1 MSVHSINSGMNKDS
15 SSVSA
20 QAEKYRKE
28 LEQYRKEHERLKLLF
43 HVTRNISKELVLDR
57 LLMLIMDEVKN
68 VLNCDRCTVFVIDN
82 EKNEL
87 WARVAHGEK
96 EIRFPSHMGIA
107 GHVAMTGEVLNIPDA
122 YADPRFNRNI
132 DKKTGYRTRNILTA
146 PMRNKLGERI
156 GVFQAL
162 NKFSGP
168 FTGDDEEL
176 LDTISVIA
184 ATQIE
189 NAQLYEEQKKTFES
203 FIETLASTIDAR
215 DPMTAGHSK
224 RIALYA
230 DAVAQVVKMS
240 PQEREVLRT
249 AALLHDYGKIA
260 VREAILTKE
269 GRLTEDEYNHIK
281 SHSTYTKNILE
292 KINFSRQLRDVPLIA
307 SSHHERIDGQGYPDG
322 LVADAIPKLGRIL
335 AIVDVFDALTSKRH
349 YRDRMEF
356 RQVLNILTDG
366 SGTHFDEFYLAAFKK
381 IKLDVLVRI
390 LEDDHF
396 EKLSESDLIYLS
408 EFNLTHLVS
417 AMEDNGLQQSR
428 QKVCKVF
435 NHYYSRMYLWEQGY
449 EENDK
454 HE

>member
-1 MSVHSINSGMNKDS
+1 MGKENGDFSD
-15 SSVSA
+15 
-20 QAEKYRKE
+20 QAENYRKE
-28 LEQYRKEHERLKLLF
+28 LEQFRKEHERLKLLF

-68 VLNCDRCTVFVIDN
+68 VLNCDRCTVFVLDN

-96 EIRFPSHMGIA
+96 EIRFPSHLGIA

-168 FTGDDEEL
+168 FTSGDEDL

-189 NAQLYEEQKKTFES
+189 NARLYEEQKKTFDS

-260 VREAILTKE
+260 VREAVLTKE
-269 GRLTEDEYNHIK
+269 GRLTKVEYDHIK

-292 KINFSRQLRDVPLIA
+292 KINFSRQLKDVPLIA
-307 SSHHERIDGQGYPDG
+307 SSHHERMDGKGYPDG
-322 LVADAIPKLGRIL
+322 LIADAIPKLGRIL
-335 AIVDVFDALTSKRH
+335 AVVDVFDALTSKRH

-356 RQVLNILTDG
+356 RKVLKILTDG
-366 SGTHFDEFYLAAFKK
+366 SGTHLDEFYLAAFKK
-381 IKLDVLVRI
+381 IKLDVLVQI
-390 LEDDHF
+390 LEDDHL
-396 EKLSESDLIYLS
+396 EKLDESDLVYLS

-417 AMEDNGLQQSR
+417 AMEENGLQQSR

-435 NHYYSRMYLWEQGY
+435 HHYYSRMYLREQGY
-449 EENDK
+449 E
-454 HE
+454 

>member
-1 MSVHSINSGMNKDS
+1 MSVHSINSGIKKEGGNE
-15 SSVSA
+15 SV
-20 QAEKYRKE
+20 QAEKYRQE

-68 VLNCDRCTVFVIDN
+68 VLNCDRCTVFVLDN

-96 EIRFPSHMGIA
+96 EIRFPSHLGIA

-168 FTGDDEEL
+168 FTGGDEEL

-189 NAQLYEEQKKTFES
+189 NAQLYEEQKKTFDS

-215 DPMTAGHSK
+215 DPMTAGHSR

-230 DAVAQVVKMS
+230 DEVAKVVKMNA
-240 PQEREVLRT
+240 QEREVLRT

-260 VREAILTKE
+260 VREAVLTKE
-269 GRLTEDEYNHIK
+269 GRLTTDEYDHIK
-281 SHSTYTKNILE
+281 SHSNFTKNILE
-292 KINFSRQLRDVPLIA
+292 KIHFSRQLKDVPLIA
-307 SSHHERIDGQGYPDG
+307 SSHHERMDGKGYPDG
-322 LVADAIPKLGRIL
+322 LVADDIPKLGRIL
-335 AIVDVFDALTSKRH
+335 AVVDVFDALTSKRH

-356 RQVLNILTDG
+356 RNVLRYLADG
-366 SGTHFDEFYLAAFKK
+366 SGTHFDEFYLAAFKR
-381 IKLDVLVRI
+381 IKLDSLVQI
-390 LEDDHF
+390 LEDDHL
-396 EKLSESDLIYLS
+396 EKLNKNDLGYLS
-408 EFNLTHLVS
+408 EFNLTHLVA
-417 AMEDNGLQQSR
+417 AME
-428 QKVCKVF
+428 QKPDSKNKLYRIF
-435 NHYYSRMYLWEQGY
+435 NHYYSRKYLQDETH
-449 EENDK
+449 EENNSHK
-454 HE
+454 